1 MGAVFPM
8 FLFRRGKCPAAKNF
22 PTFFASVPRRRPPP
36 FGPMIRPEFS
46 TETPLRMV
54 SVGDQRPTSS
64 LDRGG
69 PWHSRTCP
77 YLGRKASRLNR
88 GNTPRI
94 ANLGAATYGCGGRAI
109 PKHES
114 RPNTSERHQN
124 PLVRSGLE
132 APFGIGNQPCL
143 MVEIRA

>member
-8 FLFRRGKCPAAKNF
+8 LLFRRGKCPAAKIF
-22 PTFFASVPRRRPPP
+22 STFFASVPRRRPPP
-36 FGPMIRPEFS
+36 FGPMIRLEFP

-54 SVGDQRPTSS
+54 FIGDQRPTSS
-64 LDRGG
+64 VDRGS
-69 PWHSRTCP
+69 PWHSRTRP

-94 ANLGAATYGCGGRAI
+94 ANMDAAAYSCGGRAI

-124 PLVRSGLE
+124 PPVQGGE
-132 APFGIGNQPCL
+132 AGPCGIGNQPCL